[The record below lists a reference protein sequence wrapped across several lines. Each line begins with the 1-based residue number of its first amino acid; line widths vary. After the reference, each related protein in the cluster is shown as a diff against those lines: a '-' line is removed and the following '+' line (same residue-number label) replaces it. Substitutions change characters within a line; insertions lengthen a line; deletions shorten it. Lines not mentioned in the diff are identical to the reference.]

1 LWTLVEVIGMAQGNG
16 IRKPGL
22 GVFLL
27 GAVFLSSRLLLLPF
41 PQPTSDV
48 SIYAQ
53 YARECATATR
63 EGVPLYELHSRGID
77 ARAEQAREAGQ
88 LVRSLEEYKNVEY
101 PPLALLFMQFPRFWL
116 GNAAAAEEQPP
127 TFADQYLTVFR
138 AGMAVGDVALFLV
151 LIVIVRRWYA
161 SESQGQWVQRLALYV
176 FATVLLWHLL
186 YDRLDLVLALLIVLA
201 LWLLAS
207 PFHYLWSFAVLAVAV
222 NFKAVP
228 AVLAPI
234 WVLGSMTAA
243 EIRSLAG
250 PRGFLVPASRSCI
263 LIVLV
268 IGCFLPF
275 YLTAGKPA
283 LGFLAYHQA
292 RGLEIGSVYS
302 SLPLTSGLLGDS
314 IAVEY
319 SSGSINVSSALAAAL
334 VRLAPW
340 FMAGS
345 LLAATVLLLVHCRR
359 LAGAN
364 AADSAGRLR
373 LAQLDPRIFAAY
385 ALLFLMVFILT
396 NKVFSP
402 QYLLWLAPLLALAP
416 FEGGRRRRLYW
427 GFLLVCL
434 LSTVLV
440 PFLFS
445 ADLYDRASETV
456 PRAFKEP
463 TPRICAFLIGRN
475 LLFTALTLCV
485 SFNLLRCCRR
495 PAGGPVTASVGPM
508 VGRPMS
514 AGGYGSPPR

>member
-16 IRKPGL
+16 VRKPGR

-53 YARECATATR
+53 YAHECATAAW
-63 EGVPLYELHSRGID
+63 EGVPFYELHSRGID
-77 ARAEQAREAGQ
+77 ARAEKARGAGR
-88 LVRSLEEYKNVEY
+88 LVGSLEEYKNVEY
-101 PPLALLFMQFPRFWL
+101 PPLALLFMQFPRLWL
-116 GNAAAAEEQPP
+116 DSSPEDEELPP
-127 TFADQYLTVFR
+127 TFAGQYLTVFR
-138 AGMAVGDVALFLV
+138 AGMAVVDVALFAV
-151 LIVIVRRWYA
+151 LIVLARRWYA
-161 SESQGQWVQRLALYV
+161 GESQGQRVQRLALYV
-176 FATVLLWHLL
+176 FATLLLWHLL

-201 LWLLAS
+201 LGLLAS
-207 PFHYLWSFAVLAVAV
+207 RFHYLWSFAVLAVAV
-222 NFKAVP
+222 NFKVAP
-228 AVLAPI
+228 MVLAPI
-234 WVLGSMTAA
+234 WVLGSMTSG
-243 EIRSLAG
+243 EILSLAR
-250 PRGFLVPASRSCI
+250 PRGFLVPASRSCF
-263 LIVLV
+263 LVVLV

-283 LGFLAYHQA
+283 LGFLTYHQA

-319 SSGSINVSSALAAAL
+319 SYGSINVRSALAAAL

-340 FMAGS
+340 FTAGS
-345 LLAATVLLLVHCRR
+345 LLVATVLVLVHCRR

-364 AADSAGRLR
+364 AADSAVELR
-373 LAQLDPRIFAAY
+373 LAQLHPQIFAAY

-416 FEGGRRRRLYW
+416 FEGGSRRRLFG

-434 LSTVLV
+434 LSTLLV
-440 PFLFS
+440 PFLFLV
-445 ADLYDRASETV
+445 DLYDPASETV
-456 PRAFKEP
+456 PLAFKEP

-475 LLFTALTLCV
+475 LLFTALTLGV
-485 SFNLLRCCRR
+485 SFSLHRYGRR
-495 PAGGPVTASVGPM
+495 PASGPVTAAAGPS
-508 VGRPMS
+508 GGGSMS